1 MRKKAMKSN
10 PALSVGS
17 PVKEHITRI
26 LPKRFPRPRN
36 DEVLVCTLGGVGEIG
51 MNWTLYGHDGRWV
64 LVDAGIAFAREFPS
78 VNAVFLDPATLHD
91 ILPLI
96 DAAIITHAHEDH
108 IGAVHRIWPQ
118 IGCPIY
124 VTPFAKH
131 FLAGRLNEAGI
142 RDETVLR
149 LFNPGDRLEIGPFT
163 IQTVHLTHSVPEC
176 VGLLFE
182 TKAGKVFHTGD
193 WKFDDNPVVGL
204 PTDKALLKAIGDE
217 GVLAMVC
224 DSTNADRPGRAT
236 SEGDLINSFKSILAD
251 YPSSSVTVTCFA
263 SNVARML
270 TVMKA
275 GDTHGR
281 YVAMSGRSM
290 LVMSAIA
297 TDLGMMDGVLPLI
310 SREHLCHV
318 DRNQRLLLCTGTQGE
333 SNATLARLARGDQ
346 FLPIPAIEPGDVF
359 VFSSSVIPG
368 NEHEVDVVKADLR
381 RRGAVIIEGSYKG
394 MPLAASGHAKADEL
408 AEMNALIRPRFLIPV
423 HGTPDHLEANSEISR
438 NSGIE
443 KAFAPVPGDVLSI
456 SNRGVRPIAR
466 VETRLLCQYDTKP
479 REPAVVGPWNEAVK
493 QRLRDQAMELAA
505 VG

>member
-1 MRKKAMKSN
+1 MAKSN
-10 PALSVGS
+10 PALSVSS
-17 PVKEHITRI
+17 PKIEHITRL

-64 LVDAGIAFAREFPS
+64 LVDAGIAFARDFPS
-78 VNAVFLDPATLHD
+78 VNAVFLDPATLRD

-131 FLAGRLNEAGI
+131 FVAGRLNEAGI
-142 RDETVLR
+142 RDATVLR
-149 LFNPGDRLEIGPFT
+149 EFNPGDRLEIGTFN

-204 PTDKALLKAIGDE
+204 PTDKALLKSIGDD

-224 DSTNADRPGRAT
+224 DSTNADRPGRAA
-236 SEGDLINSFKSILAD
+236 SEGELSNSFKTILAD
-251 YPSSSVTVTCFA
+251 FPSASVTVTCFA

-270 TVMKA
+270 TIMKA
-275 GDTHGR
+275 GDAQGR

-290 LVMSAIA
+290 MIMSAIA
-297 TDLGMMDGVLPLI
+297 TDMGMMDGVLPRVE
-310 SREHLCHV
+310 REHLCHV

-333 SNATLARLARGDQ
+333 SNATLARLARGDE
-346 FLPIPAIEPGDVF
+346 FLPLPAIEPGDVF

-368 NEHEVDVVKADLR
+368 NEPEVDVVKADLR
-381 RRGAVIIEGSYKG
+381 QRGAVIIEGSYKG

-423 HGTPDHLEANSEISR
+423 HGTPDHLEASSEISR
-438 NSGIE
+438 TSGIE
-443 KAFAPVPGDVLSI
+443 KAFAPVQGDVLSI
-456 SNRGVRPIAR
+456 SNRGVKPIAR
-466 VETRLLCQYDTKP
+466 IETRLLCQYDTKP
-479 REPAVVGPWNEAVK
+479 WEPPVLGPWNESVK
-493 QRLRDQAMELAA
+493 RALRDQALQLAA